1 MDASAGAAACTGAVE
16 GADAIQGSVERCIVA
31 AEAAAAEAAAAA
43 QESADRAEIFAF
55 EALLENGT
63 QLYRMSCHASQRA
76 PAIAGNSS
84 ASASAAAASVA
95 EALRVAERNALDSAV
110 QKLEQCVELATA
122 AASTASMD
130 AEQLGLEISQLG
142 GVEFQQLALR
152 SPLQADQL
160 TRRSLLL
167 EQRSHR
173 RCEQLE
179 IFEAT
184 ARSRLG
190 NLLHA
195 SGRDLEA
202 AGHFEVSL
210 HRVRNVQSRVP
221 DGASAA
227 SKSLVRQLL
236 NNLALCTRSAGNL
249 SAALRWSSE
258 QLMHTNKE
266 SNRQKIQARIRQYE
280 EEQRAEQDRE

>member
-1 MDASAGAAACTGAVE
+1 MDVPFGTASGASPSAGAVRAAEAAAVDMGYGDGAYGGVRAEDVGVASASASASASGSESRGGGASAGAAACTGAVE

-152 SPLQADQL
+152 SPLQAD
-160 TRRSLLL
+160 
-167 EQRSHR
+167 
-173 RCEQLE
+173 
-179 IFEAT
+179 
-184 ARSRLG
+184 RSRWTLSVG
-190 NLLHA
+190 E
-195 SGRDLEA
+195 GY
-202 AGHFEVSL
+202 SL
-210 HRVRNVQSRVP
+210 WGGGYSPWR
-221 DGASAA
+221 GIW
-227 SKSLVRQLL
+227 
-236 NNLALCTRSAGNL
+236 G
-249 SAALRWSSE
+249 
-258 QLMHTNKE
+258 
-266 SNRQKIQARIRQYE
+266 
-280 EEQRAEQDRE
+280 